1 MSWTPT
7 KASVTGGF
15 TPFTPAPPP
24 VRVPP
29 PPAKVYERALT
40 FAAMGF
46 YEPATKALVNVT
58 TRAPEHGPAWRKL
71 AELLRLAGDDRQAD
85 IAQARG
91 EELGSAWSAAVDGRA
106 LADIQAAEKV
116 LRERVS
122 QIAMPEDQMK
132 ALREHLRSQ
141 ETDVAALRLLAQ
153 IVWRGGNVATARS
166 LLERALDLA
175 PIYEGARA
183 NLAQLL
189 RIQSEDARALSHTA
203 RLVEQAPANVAY
215 RALHSDALRS
225 IGDLQAAIPITEQLL
240 REDPANTHFRSV
252 HAQALHFAGRREDS
266 VREYRACLAAEPGSG
281 AAYWGLAELRGGFL
295 TDDDVEAMKR
305 HAKDP
310 SQERHSRKLIQYAL
324 GQALEQR
331 GDLAGS
337 FAAYEAGA
345 ALAREIASLEGDV
358 YDPARD
364 ADQLR
369 RRRAAF
375 SAPALAKRPLVRAR
389 PESTPIFVL
398 GMPRAGS
405 TLVEQILASHS
416 QVEATL
422 ELPVLGNI
430 VRDLSLSRLLVTAD
444 AYPECMKDLTN
455 AQLDTLGERYLD
467 EAAAYRRTGRP
478 YFVDKR
484 PWNWQDAGLIEMIL
498 PHAKIIDIRREPMA
512 ACFAMFKQM
521 LANDATFSND
531 FNDIAEYYSQYVA
544 MMAHYE
550 RVMPGRIHFLSYER
564 LVEDTDSEIG
574 RLLDYCGL
582 PFEESCLRFW
592 ENDRAVATPSA
603 EQVRRPIFREAL
615 QQWRKFEPWLGP
627 LREALATA
635 EAAATAAPQ
644 PDGYDYAV
652 TLAAMSMH
660 EAAIEEMRKITARA
674 PAHPD
679 AWRKL
684 GEWLRFAGL
693 DRDADAAEANA
704 YRHAGNASR
713 WRPTRDPRSLTQLQ
727 TAEGV
732 FDESLASLAREE
744 QMDAL
749 RTQLLENPTDAAAT
763 HALSRLEWQDGDE
776 FTSMALLERTL
787 ELSPRQHRARADLA
801 IMLMTRA
808 YFTRAVEETAIL
820 IRQAPLEP
828 EYRAIRCD
836 ALRSVGDFAASQA
849 MMEDLLA
856 EHPRNAR
863 FWLNYGQI
871 LHYRGRRGESE
882 RAYRACLEITPTMGE
897 SYFGLADLKSGTL
910 TDADVAAMRALLAA
924 PGLQSSERMYMDY
937 ALGHALESAGD
948 FAGSFAAYQEGAR
961 LFHGFFLGRG
971 EAYDEE
977 TFVERVRRLKTVFTA
992 RNFAGRGAAR
1002 PAPPVATP
1010 IFILG
1015 MPRAGSTLVEQILAS
1030 HSQVEGTREL
1040 PLIRDIM
1047 REVAH
1052 SRRMIVENA
1061 YPKRLL
1067 ELNPRQLAALGQR
1080 YLDQAQAYRKTDRP
1094 YFVDKRPWNWLE
1106 IGMIHLILPQ
1116 AKIIDIRREPMAAC
1130 FAMFKQVLMDGSDF
1144 TYDLRNL
1151 GRYYTEYVSLMDH
1164 YQEAL
1169 PDRIHFLKYERLV
1182 ENTEY
1187 EVRRL
1192 LEYCG
1197 LPFEPSCL
1205 RFWETERAVSTPSA
1219 EQVRSPIFR
1228 GAMEQWRNY
1237 EPWLGPLKAALAEP
1251 VRA

>member
-29 PPAKVYERALT
+29 PPAKVHERALT

-46 YEPATKALVNVT
+46 HEAATKALVNVT
-58 TRAPEHGPAWRKL
+58 ARAPGHGPAWRKL
-71 AELLRLAGDDRQAD
+71 AELLRLAGDDKQAD
-85 IAQARG
+85 AAKARG
-91 EELGSAWSAAVDGRA
+91 DALGPAWSPAIDERE
-106 LADIQAAEKV
+106 LADIQVAEKA
-116 LRERVS
+116 LRERIGE
-122 QIAMPEDQMK
+122 IATPDDQVR
-132 ALREHLRSQ
+132 ALREHLRGA
-141 ETDVAALRLLAQ
+141 ETDVTAMRLLAQ
-153 IVWRGGNVATARS
+153 IKWRGGDLVTARA

-189 RIQSEDARALSHTA
+189 RIQSEDARALAHTA
-203 RLVEQAPANVAY
+203 RLIEQAPTSVAY

-225 IGDLQAAIPITEQLL
+225 IGDLEAAIPITGQLVS
-240 REDPANTHFRSV
+240 EDPGNAHFRSV
-252 HAQALHFAGRREDS
+252 HAQALHFAGRRDES
-266 VREYRACLAAEPGSG
+266 VREYRACLEIDPRLG

-295 TDDDVEAMKR
+295 TDDEVEAMR
-305 HAKDP
+305 LHARDP
-310 SQERHSRKLIQYAL
+310 SQEKHSRKLIQYAL

-345 ALAREIASLEGDV
+345 ALSREIASVEGDV

-364 ADQLR
+364 ADQAR
-369 RRRAAF
+369 RRRAVF
-375 SAPALAKRPLVRAR
+375 SPATLTKRPIAQAQ
-389 PESTPIFVL
+389 PDSTPIFVL

-416 QVEATL
+416 RVEATL

-444 AYPECMKDLTN
+444 AYPECVRDLTD
-455 AQLDTLGERYLD
+455 AQLRDLGARYLD
-467 EAAAYRRTGRP
+467 EAAAYRRTDRP

-498 PHAKIIDIRREPMA
+498 PHAKIVDIRREPMA
-512 ACFAMFKQM
+512 ACFAMYKQM

-531 FNDIAEYYSQYVA
+531 FNDLAEYYTQYVA

-550 RVMPGRIHFLSYER
+550 RVTPGRIHFLSYER
-564 LVEDTDSEIG
+564 LVDDTDGEIR

-582 PFEESCLRFW
+582 PFEEGCLRFW
-592 ENDRAVATPSA
+592 ENARAVATPSA
-603 EQVRRPIFREAL
+603 EQVRRPIFREAM

-627 LREALATA
+627 LKDALAAA
-635 EAAATAAPQ
+635 EAAANAAPQ
-644 PDGYDYAV
+644 PDGYDYAL

-660 EAAIEEMRKITARA
+660 EAAIEAMRKITSRA
-674 PAHPD
+674 PAHPE

-684 GEWLRFAGL
+684 GEWLRLAGL
-693 DRDADAAEANA
+693 DKEADAAEANA
-704 YRHAGNASR
+704 QRNAGAASR
-713 WRPTRDPRSLTQLQ
+713 WRPSRDPRSLTQLQ
-727 TAEGV
+727 AAEGV
-732 FDESLASLAREE
+732 FEEQLGGLPREE

-749 RTQLLENPTDAAAT
+749 RRQLLENPTDAAAT
-763 HALSRLEWQDGDE
+763 HALSRLEWQDNDE
-776 FTSMALLERTL
+776 LTSMALLERTL

-849 MMEDLLA
+849 MMEALLA

-871 LHYRGRRGESE
+871 LHYRGRRAESE
-882 RAYRACLEITPTMGE
+882 RAYRTCLEISPSMGE

-910 TDADVAAMRALLAA
+910 TDADVTTMRDLLAA

-937 ALGHALESAGD
+937 ALGHALERAGD
-948 FAGSFAAYQEGAR
+948 FSGSFTAYKEGAR

-977 TFVERVRRLKTVFTA
+977 TLVERVRRLKHVFTA
-992 RNFAGRGAAR
+992 QNLAGRGAAR
-1002 PAPPVATP
+1002 AASPVATP

-1047 REVAH
+1047 RDVAH
-1052 SRRMIVENA
+1052 SRRMVVENA
-1061 YPKRLL
+1061 YPQRLL
-1067 ELNPRQLAALGQR
+1067 ELSPRQLAALGDR
-1080 YLDQAQAYRKTDRP
+1080 YLREAQVYRKTDRP
-1094 YFVDKRPWNWLE
+1094 LFVDKRPWNWLE

-1116 AKIIDIRREPMAAC
+1116 ARIIDIRREPMAAC
-1130 FAMFKQVLMDGSDF
+1130 FAMFKQVLIDGSDF
-1144 TYDLRNL
+1144 TYDLHNL

-1164 YQEAL
+1164 YRAAL
-1169 PDRIHFLKYERLV
+1169 PGRIHFLKYEQLV
-1182 ENTEY
+1182 KNTED

-1192 LEYCG
+1192 LDYCG

-1205 RFWETERAVSTPSA
+1205 RFWETERAISTPSA

-1251 VRA
+1251 ARA